1 VTHLILEWVIGA
13 PAAELQR
20 LATVVNLSAAVRGQ
34 EEGDTRAPLDRD
46 WAVEIRS

>member
-13 PAAELQR
+13 PAAELRR

-34 EEGDTRAPLDRD
+34 EEGDTRASLDRD
-46 WAVEIRS
+46 WAVEIRR